1 MSKAA
6 SIFQSPMQSSM
17 QMARNEYPIFLGL
30 RSTLSLST
38 TINLVQRVSLSS
50 VKPSIGRLFLP
61 NDSSIGVTMSEVRST
76 KNTLIELIIP
86 TQCIGRIGMTRNDRS
101 DTNVVKPQK
110 NTDQPISLIVSTIA
124 LRRSP
129 CIRIR
134 PLKYEKM

>member
-1 MSKAA
+1 MRSMSKAA

-17 QMARNEYPIFLGL
+17 QTARNEYPIFLGL
-30 RSTLSLST
+30 RNTLSLSM

-50 VKPSIGRLFLP
+50 VKPSTGRLFLP
-61 NDSSIGVTMSEVRST
+61 NDSNTGVTTRDVMST
-76 KNTLIELIIP
+76 KNTLIELIMP

-110 NTDQPISLIVSTIA
+110 NTDHPISLIVSTIA

-129 CIRIR
+129 CMRIR
-134 PLKYEKM
+134 PLK